1 MRETIVDLILW
12 RHADAEEGG
21 ADPERRLSAKG
32 RRQAKRAA
40 AWLRKRL
47 REDANVLVSP
57 ARRAIETAD
66 ALTDHYRI
74 VPQLDTGA
82 CASGILAAA
91 GLHALEHHVDRLAED
106 HANARLLGQR
116 LTELGAELPFPV
128 DTNIVFAAFPGR
140 SGPEIAARLRSA
152 AVLCNAEPSRP
163 DMIRLLTHLDVG
175 AADVEEAARRMAG
188 ALRS

>member
-21 ADPERRLSAKG
+21 ADLERRLSAKG

-82 CASGILAAA
+82 CASDILAAA
-91 GLHALEHHVDRLAED
+91 GWPRGEGTVVVVGHQPTLGRAAALVLTGTEAEWRIKKG
-106 HANARLLGQR
+106 AVWWFRRGMEEGSVEVVLRAVMSPELL
-116 LTELGAELPFPV
+116 
-128 DTNIVFAAFPGR
+128 
-140 SGPEIAARLRSA
+140 
-152 AVLCNAEPSRP
+152 
-163 DMIRLLTHLDVG
+163 
-175 AADVEEAARRMAG
+175 
-188 ALRS
+188 